1 MVKKITFL
9 AKIIVI
15 FFCTAIISNA
25 FDLKIIPIKKPELG
39 KETKK
44 EKISKSIIKPKQKPV
59 NKTEVKEIIKTQK
72 NESLIPKSKPI
83 IVKKITLRMLIFF
96 IIMIIYFFKLCYKDL
111 CSKDQ
116 MSL

>member
-83 IVKKITLRMLIFF
+83 IVKK
-96 IIMIIYFFKLCYKDL
+96 KLTRL
-111 CSKDQ
+111 
-116 MSL
+116 MV